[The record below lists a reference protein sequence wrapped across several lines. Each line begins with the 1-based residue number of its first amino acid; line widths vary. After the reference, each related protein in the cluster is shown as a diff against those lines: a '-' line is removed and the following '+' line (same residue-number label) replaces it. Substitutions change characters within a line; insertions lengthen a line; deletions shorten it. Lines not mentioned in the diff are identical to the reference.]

1 MVVRNALKRE
11 ALAAECALSSLRRI
25 PKSGDAPSPHPWS
38 HRFRACQL
46 ICEKTQ
52 KKEGPRRLSEQHS
65 PRTLGSQAPLHSQ
78 TDESLD
84 EPPAERARERLPN
97 ALEAFLERC
106 FGRSF
111 EDGVSCPSAQNP
123 SQALMARARE
133 SLRRAWANFLDSWFA
148 RPRVGEFY
156 VISPQLDD
164 RRFSLSSIGRV
175 PSREIASPHM
185 DQGIAEGRFT
195 AKSPSGPTD

>member
-1 MVVRNALKRE
+1 MCPQLSPADSQIGRRVVA
-11 ALAAECALSSLRRI
+11 SSLVTSLSRLPINLRKDSKKRRAAT
-25 PKSGDAPSPHPWS
+25 P
-38 HRFRACQL
+38 FRAAFATNFGKL
-46 ICEKTQ
+46 
-52 KKEGPRRLSEQHS
+52 RS
-65 PRTLGSQAPLHSQ
+65 PLAQQIVRQAPLHSQ

-164 RRFSLSSIGRV
+164 RRLSLSSIGRV
-175 PSREIASPHM
+175 PSRETASPHM
-185 DQGIAEGRFT
+185 DQGIAEGTFT